1 MSRLENAFLKYLSFA
16 AFSGSFFSISS
27 ISLQK
32 GVDDG
37 SDILERKPL
46 FSVEPVEDV
55 CDDLRIGKEGTFVA
69 EHFDETAVSV
79 VGGNFAVMYY
89 CIVKERKGMSTAPPA
104 RGVCGITAVA
114 GPCVALV
121 FIKTVKLSNVLG
133 ESNSLENAHVLAA
146 GENVSAV
153 DIIVYSDNALC
164 NELFFVQLGGSYF
177 SGQRVNEVSPDKRL
191 VGDCGVFLV
200 GIRLRLM
207 TSK

>member
-1 MSRLENAFLKYLSFA
+1 
-16 AFSGSFFSISS
+16 
-27 ISLQK
+27 
-32 GVDDG
+32 
-37 SDILERKPL
+37 
-46 FSVEPVEDV
+46 
-55 CDDLRIGKEGTFVA
+55 
-69 EHFDETAVSV
+69 
-79 VGGNFAVMYY
+79 MYY

-121 FIKTVKLSNVLG
+121 FIETVKLSNVLG
-133 ESNSLENAHVLAA
+133 EANSLENAHVLAA

-191 VGDCGVFLV
+191 VGDSGYLLSGDTAEVDDVKMTVKEALSLFSCLV
-200 GIRLRLM
+200 GVVEYVECVVILVLGIDSVSCK
-207 TSK
+207 TAAQTV